1 MKNNNSTL
9 EDPFSTDIIATINEV
24 ITYFSYLPYLFL
36 YIIYI
41 FSIIREKKISYLS
54 SINLQLIFVCTLNTI
69 SFTLPSYR
77 KEYQEGALC
86 YFQAFINTLSDLSKT
101 GIINVCTVG
110 SYLSCI
116 IPMKIDKY
124 FALYFIVTTLII
136 WLPPLI
142 FSIVA
147 MYVGE
152 IRNELD
158 FCWIR
163 NDLLSKVYLVIAFLY
178 YIIFYV
184 CLIGLIIQFRKLYNE
199 LREMKDKIRGY
210 ITRLIINGIIVTFI
224 FITLCLN
231 IIAFIFNS
239 FMPEKYDFNGV
250 FIFASLM
257 ERLSSVLLAV
267 GFGLNTDKINELNK
281 LCCCKNEINEGIEN
295 LGESDITIQII

>member
-9 EDPFSTDIIATINEV
+9 KDLFSTDIISTINKV

-69 SFTLPSYR
+69 SFTLPSDR
-77 KEYQEGALC
+77 EEYQEGVLC

-101 GIINVCTVG
+101 GIINVCVVG

-116 IPMKIDKY
+116 IPNKIDKY
-124 FALYFIVTTLII
+124 FTLYFVVTTLII

-147 MYVGE
+147 MFVGE
-152 IRNELD
+152 IKNELD

-163 NDLLSKVYLVIAFLY
+163 NELLSNIYFVVAFLY

-184 CLIGLIIQFRKLYNE
+184 CLIGLVIQFRKLR
-199 LREMKDKIRGY
+199 REARHMQDKIRGY
-210 ITRLIINGIIVTFI
+210 ITRLIINGIIITFI
-224 FITLCLN
+224 FLALCLN
-231 IIAFIFNS
+231 VIAFIFNS
-239 FMPEKYDFNGV
+239 LMPEKYDFNGV

-267 GFGLNTDKINELNK
+267 GFGLNIDKIIELNK
-281 LCCCKNEINEGIEN
+281 LCCCKKEINEGIEI
-295 LGESDITIQII
+295 LMKEI